1 MDLGKP
7 PLQSKMSTPN
17 MMPMTNNNL
26 VPKDKK
32 SMHNTKNVSSHQ
44 KLGNININ
52 SNSNRNIIPFS
63 NPQQKVAKHS
73 LE

>member
-17 MMPMTNNNL
+17 MMPMASNNL

-32 SMHNTKNVSSHQ
+32 SMHNAKNASSHQ

-52 SNSNRNIIPFS
+52 SNRNIIPFS
-63 NPQQKVAKHS
+63 NPQKVVKHS